1 MNTSI
6 VLRKVYAV
14 DARTDQI
21 LGSGK
26 ILVTDGLGGTQWLD
40 FVGASSN
47 LGGPDLVTMNNQ
59 IQSLLGGSI
68 GVTVPVLIS
77 TVQGLG
83 SSSYVSSASLLS
95 TTEGVLIHIAS
106 NEQSN
111 LISSVKGL
119 GSSGYVSSASL
130 VSTTAS
136 IVSQLA
142 SGATNQQA
150 NLTSTVR
157 GLGSSGYVSSASL
170 ISTTAG
176 IVSQIGS
183 GTTNQ
188 QANLISTVRG
198 LGSSGYVSSASLVS
212 TTTGITNNQQT
223 NLISTVAGLG
233 SLGYLSSLI
242 VVSTVE
248 GLGSSGYFSSL
259 SMVSTVQGL
268 ASSGYFSTLSMVSTV
283 EGLGSSGYLSS
294 LSFVSTVQGLGS
306 SGYLSSLSFVST
318 VQGLGSSGYLSSI
331 SFTSTVQGLGS
342 SGYISTA
349 DLVSTTAA
357 LATTSGI
364 IRFDRNG
371 QVTVIGGSS
380 VFENTELVIYVSTF
394 FTSSLT
400 YSGNTGR
407 ILGTL
412 GQNERDMTFSTATIS
427 LAPFSNYINS
437 NSRISLDIY
446 PNFAFSKLGT
456 GASSPVILP
465 ISSFLQYSNTQY
477 LETNT
482 TSFLYAG
489 NTRILLENGINNYVN
504 ASNFYATPIKIQI
517 PPNTVSNYSMN
528 YNLVHHMPNSV
539 NSGQLQNALHSNI
552 LDVYFGTTGSIF
564 ISIQNIA

>member
-47 LGGPDLVTMNNQ
+47 LGGPDLVTMNTQ

-68 GVTVPVLIS
+68 GVTMPVLIS
-77 TVQGLG
+77 TVRGLG
-83 SSSYVSSASLLS
+83 SSSYVSSASLVS
-95 TTEGVLIHIAS
+95 TTAGVLTTMGS
-106 NEQSN
+106 NDQLN
-111 LISSVKGL
+111 LISTVGGL

-130 VSTTAS
+130 VSTTAG
-136 IVSQLA
+136 IVNQI
-142 SGATNQQA
+142 GTGGTTQQTNIV
-150 NLTSTVR
+150 STVR

-170 ISTTAG
+170 ASTTAG

-183 GTTNQ
+183 GATNQ
-188 QANLISTVRG
+188 QTNIISTVRG
-198 LGSSGYVSSASLVS
+198 LGSSGYVSSASLAS
-212 TTTGITNNQQT
+212 TTTGITNNQQI

-233 SLGYLSSLI
+233 SSGYLSSLI
-242 VVSTVE
+242 LVSTVQ
-248 GLGSSGYFSSL
+248 GLGSSGYFSS
-259 SMVSTVQGL
+259 
-268 ASSGYFSTLSMVSTV
+268 LSMVSTV

-294 LSFVSTVQGLGS
+294 LSMASTVQGLGS
-306 SGYLSSLSFVST
+306 SGYLSSLSMAST
-318 VQGLGSSGYLSSI
+318 VQGLGSSGYLSSV

-342 SGYISTA
+342 SGYVSTS

-357 LATTSGI
+357 LATTNGI
-364 IRFDRNG
+364 IRFDTNG
-371 QVTVIGGSS
+371 QVTVIGGNS
-380 VFENTELVIYVSTF
+380 VFQNTNLVIYISTF

-407 ILGTL
+407 IEGTL
-412 GQNERDMTFSTATIS
+412 TNLRNMTFSTATIS

-437 NSRISLDIY
+437 NSRITLDVY
-446 PNFAFSKLGT
+446 PNIAFSKLAT
-456 GASSPVILP
+456 GASNVAILP
-465 ISSFLQYSNTQY
+465 ISSFLQYGNTQL

-489 NTRILLENGINNYVN
+489 NTRILLESGINNYIN
-504 ASNFYATPIKIQI
+504 ASNFYTTPIKIQI

-528 YNLVHHMPNSV
+528 YNLVHYMPNGV
-539 NSGQLQNALHSNI
+539 NNGQLQNALHSNDMH
-552 LDVYFGTTGSIF
+552 LYFGTTGSIF